1 MHEDRLGRRQML
13 RRASVITG
21 GVVVASAAV
30 ASPALADGSDSPG
43 LVGGWLVDREDPDID
58 VRAHGVFTFA
68 AGGVVHYQ
76 DIFVLN
82 AILHG
87 SWKAGSGR
95 TFRYEMWGGLPADPA
110 TGAPALTVRVAG
122 PGTYTRRTFTNPY
135 VVTLFDA
142 ASGTEFF
149 SYEGVAKGTRIE
161 P

>member
-13 RRASVITG
+13 RRAGVMTG
-21 GVVVASAAV
+21 GAVVASAAV
-30 ASPALADGSDSPG
+30 ASPALADGSDSSG
-43 LVGGWLVDREDPDID
+43 IVGGWLVDREDPSSGF
-58 VRAHGVFTFA
+58 RAHGVFTFA

-76 DIFVLN
+76 DIFVVN
-82 AILHG
+82 ALLHG

-95 TFRYEMWGGLPADPA
+95 TFRYEMWGGLPADPVTA
-110 TGAPALTVRVAG
+110 TPALTARVAG

-142 ASGTEFF
+142 ASGNEVFR
-149 SYEGVAKGTRIE
+149 YEGVATGTRIE